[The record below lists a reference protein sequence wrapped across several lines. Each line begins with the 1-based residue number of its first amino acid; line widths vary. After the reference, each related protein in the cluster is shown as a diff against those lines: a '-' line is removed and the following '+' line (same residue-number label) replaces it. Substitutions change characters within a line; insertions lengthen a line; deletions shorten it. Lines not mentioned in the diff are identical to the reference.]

1 VSSTMNKSS
10 AHHKVRPDPHWKGI
24 LECAAMEVFSMM
36 ASVELTAFAPEPSGS
51 HGEQTA
57 MVGLAGA
64 LCGMITIQCA
74 SATAGKLA
82 GRMLGEEAASNPSM
96 TGDAMGEL
104 CNMVAGNFKSK
115 ISNLADSCMLSVPT
129 VIWGENYVV
138 QTIRPNEGFQVVM
151 SLEGAPVWF
160 ALVIHS

>member
-1 VSSTMNKSS
+1 
-10 AHHKVRPDPHWKGI
+10 
-24 LECAAMEVFSMM
+24 M
-36 ASVELTAFAPEPSGS
+36 AGVELKNFAEEPTEP

-64 LCGMITIQCA
+64 LCGMITIRCT

-82 GRMLGEEAASNPSM
+82 GKMLGGEAASNPSM

-115 ISNLADSCMLSVPT
+115 IGNLADHCMLSVPT
-129 VIWGENYVV
+129 VIWGEDYVM
-138 QTIRPNEGFQVVM
+138 QTTRPNEGFRAVM

-160 ALVIHS
+160 NLIIHG